1 MAEPPPPAAAAV
13 AADGTPPPLPKW
25 MQPENNNL
33 LLNEAAVA
41 HLRAVPPAGTTLHFT
56 FGSSVMTDFVKN
68 WLFFARKASLS
79 PLLVGVAD
87 QGLNA
92 YCAEAAVPA
101 AAISPELDVWTYARK
116 EKVAQQYEIKTKWK

>member
-1 MAEPPPPAAAAV
+1 MRRPISSLQSGRHASSSRV
-13 AADGTPPPLPKW
+13 SG
-25 MQPENNNL
+25 
-33 LLNEAAVA
+33 
-41 HLRAVPPAGTTLHFT
+41 AGF
-56 FGSSVMTDFVKN
+56 
-68 WLFFARKASLS
+68 FFARKASLS

>member
-1 MAEPPPPAAAAV
+1 
-13 AADGTPPPLPKW
+13 
-25 MQPENNNL
+25 
-33 LLNEAAVA
+33 
-41 HLRAVPPAGTTLHFT
+41 
-56 FGSSVMTDFVKN
+56 MTDFVKN

-116 EKVAQQYEIKTKWK
+116 ERVAQQYEIKTKWK